1 MNLYADWPNFTTM
14 DNNLLLSK
22 KINSSLFII
31 GYYNPNRFMPSRV
44 HPVASD
50 GELFYAFYPDGRY
63 TLMKTFDETDL
74 PAARFIPERGHR
86 VIYSESLIYMSWE
99 SGKVI
104 AENLDE
110 TILSCKKFI
119 RLSTNKAELEI
130 AGLYLQQ
137 FLNEQPPKKK
147 RLPSSIP
154 YNTLGSQSSFGSPIM
169 VKEDKAKYGNL
180 EQVSDVEKPKKLSKK
195 RVQAKA
201 GAAKKTTPKK
211 NVKKASTLKTKPSKR
226 KR

>member
-1 MNLYADWPNFTTM
+1 MNND
-14 DNNLLLSK
+14 LLLSK
-22 KINSSLFII
+22 KIRSSLIII

-74 PAARFIPERGHR
+74 PAARFIPERGYR
-86 VIYSESLIYMSWE
+86 VFYSESVIYMSWE

-104 AENLDE
+104 AENLDD

-119 RLSTNKAELEI
+119 RLSANKAELEI

-137 FLNEQPPKKK
+137 FLQEQSPKKK
-147 RLPSSIP
+147 RLSKSVP
-154 YNTLGSQSSFGSPIM
+154 YNAFGHFSSQVNANM
-169 VKEDKAKYGNL
+169 VKENEVTYG
-180 EQVSDVEKPKKLSKK
+180 SVERSYSIGKPNKQSKGKKG
-195 RVQAKA
+195 V
-201 GAAKKTTPKK
+201 AKKNIKK
-211 NVKKASTLKTKPSKR
+211 KIVKKSSTLKAASPKR